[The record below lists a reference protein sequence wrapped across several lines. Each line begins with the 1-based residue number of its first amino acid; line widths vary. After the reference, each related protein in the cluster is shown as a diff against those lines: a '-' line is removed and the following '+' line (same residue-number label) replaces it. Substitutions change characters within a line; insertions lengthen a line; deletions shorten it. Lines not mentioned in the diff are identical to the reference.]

1 MENLIVAMTV
11 YLSIIYHFDLYGAQH
26 HLKVANV

>member
-11 YLSIIYHFDLYGAQH
+11 YLSIIYHFGLLGAQLD
-26 HLKVANV
+26 LKVANV